1 MMLTPLN
8 DRIIIDPVQVEI
20 TTASG
25 LVLPETAAEKPNKA
39 IVVAVSDGI
48 PNSSGTYTPLQV
60 KVGDS
65 VVFNPHAGIPISDGD
80 NNYLLVAIHDVYAV
94 QS

>member
-1 MMLTPLN
+1 MLTPLN

-20 TTASG
+20 TTAAG

-39 IVVAVSDGI
+39 IVVAVSEGI

-60 KVGDS
+60 KAGDN
-65 VVFNPHAGIPISDGD
+65 VVFNPHAGIPITDGD
-80 NNYLLVAIHDVYAV
+80 NNYLLIAVHDVYAI
-94 QS
+94 QN

>member
-1 MMLTPLN
+1 
-8 DRIIIDPVQVEI
+8 
-20 TTASG
+20 
-25 LVLPETAAEKPNKA
+25 
-39 IVVAVSDGI
+39 VSDGI

-65 VVFNPHAGIPISDGD
+65 VVFNPHAGIPIADGEM
-80 NNYLLVAIHDVYAV
+80 NYLLVAIHDVYAV